1 MKILIDLVYINSPGG
16 ITLSKLLMDYILEN
30 KIESNVELLFDKRNF
45 DLFNNHNLT
54 KTTIL
59 KSEIA
64 RYFFYK
70 KNIERFKS
78 VLCFANVPPPFNVK
92 ANTYIYFHN
101 EILLNSKSLRF
112 SVIKKLFF
120 KLKWI
125 YIKSR
130 NFNYY
135 WIVQT
140 DHIKSLLSKF
150 IFFISK

>member
-70 KNIERFKS
+70 KKHRKIQISFM
-78 VLCFANVPPPFNVK
+78 LCK
-92 ANTYIYFHN
+92 RSSSI
-101 EILLNSKSLRF
+101 
-112 SVIKKLFF
+112 
-120 KLKWI
+120 
-125 YIKSR
+125 
-130 NFNYY
+130 
-135 WIVQT
+135 
-140 DHIKSLLSKF
+140 
-150 IFFISK
+150 